1 MDGGYSRNV
10 LWGQI
15 GYVVHDEVLW
25 CADLF
30 CVYSLLGGG
39 GRLCLEI
46 SHDYERRG
54 GELFA
59 YDRFGG
65 GNGGDA

>member
-1 MDGGYSRNV
+1 M
-10 LWGQI
+10 
-15 GYVVHDEVLW
+15 HDKVLW

-30 CVYSLLGGG
+30 CIYSLLGGG
-39 GRLCLEI
+39 GGLCLEV
-46 SHDYERRG
+46 SYDYERRG
-54 GELFA
+54 GELIT